1 MVDCRCMLLRT
12 GTAFLMLLLS
22 TLYSLAQD
30 PVCRILNNINGLPSN
45 TVYNLLQDK
54 QGFIWI
60 GHDKGLTRYDGRS
73 FKNYP
78 APSLQGRSVSNLL
91 SIGGQ
96 LWCQDFA
103 GNFYYTQKD
112 SLKKEE
118 RLQSSGF
125 YIAAGVVN
133 ENILASIGRNSI
145 RYLNTTNG
153 KVSIFNTNNENIATV
168 NYSNNL
174 VSYINDY
181 SLLSFDGTR
190 VQQVHSFGN
199 NNTPA
204 AFLRQIDGIYYGF
217 TKNTYPY
224 LHRFSNNDYIAIP
237 VLKPGLIIQDVNII
251 ADEIWISTST
261 GAYCFDKQWQPKY
274 DGRCF
279 FTNSS
284 ITRIVKDR
292 EGNYWFG
299 SLDKGIIVVPDIN
312 SRLYQYQGKGITALA
327 TEGGNIM
334 AGTADHRVLS
344 FNEKD
349 NSFTSIYKEKANHEI
364 LGLFYDDDKKQ
375 TIICSDRIV
384 FLKQHNKIREQWLGA
399 KSISIINKD
408 LYAVAYT
415 GGIGLLK
422 LSDGSIAVPAW
433 LIQPAA
439 EWANNIYPILPFA
452 TRGRSVAFNSRDT
465 VLYAATTKGLFYFS
479 PGGSGK
485 IQYQGKDIFG
495 SQVKVD
501 AEGIYVATYADGL
514 YFINGRQQA
523 IHVDN
528 NSISKTIY
536 KLSKSG
542 NNLWMIG
549 DEVLQQ
555 YNIQTNT
562 VKNYTYADG
571 LPMAEFK
578 DVLVNHNKIFLATTE
593 GLVVFDE
600 ALNNKN
606 KTAPVLVVNDFLVNN
621 QPVDLTQNTHLKTGV
636 NNVEINF
643 SLLSFKSSS
652 NTELIQYK
660 INNGDWQNLEKASRQ
675 LNLPSLAAGSYN
687 IQVRAFNEDGIQTE
701 KDLEFTFT
709 IAVPFYKSW
718 WFVVLMILAGMA
730 LVFLVSMIRLR
741 NIRQKNELV
750 SQKIK
755 LEQALQQSMLAS
767 IKSQM
772 NPHFLFNALNTIQ
785 SYIYTSDKEN
795 ASRYLGKFSELT
807 RMILDM
813 SNKEIVAVAEEIKAL
828 QLYLELEQIRFE
840 DKLMYSLTVDENIS
854 TETSYIP
861 SMLIQPY
868 IENAIKHG
876 LLHKKTDRQLL
887 VRFVKK
893 DSGIMVT
900 IDDNGVGRK
909 RSGELNKAKAKH
921 HESFAS
927 SANEKRLQ
935 ILNKGMQQHIYLE
948 IIDKEDAGG
957 HASGTNVHMY
967 IPFVTR

>member
-1 MVDCRCMLLRT
+1 M
-12 GTAFLMLLLS
+12 
-22 TLYSLAQD
+22 
-30 PVCRILNNINGLPSN
+30 
-45 TVYNLLQDK
+45 
-54 QGFIWI
+54 
-60 GHDKGLTRYDGRS
+60 
-73 FKNYP
+73 
-78 APSLQGRSVSNLL
+78 
-91 SIGGQ
+91 
-96 LWCQDFA
+96 
-103 GNFYYTQKD
+103 
-112 SLKKEE
+112 
-118 RLQSSGF
+118 
-125 YIAAGVVN
+125 
-133 ENILASIGRNSI
+133 
-145 RYLNTTNG
+145 
-153 KVSIFNTNNENIATV
+153 
-168 NYSNNL
+168 
-174 VSYINDY
+174 
-181 SLLSFDGTR
+181 
-190 VQQVHSFGN
+190 
-199 NNTPA
+199 
-204 AFLRQIDGIYYGF
+204 
-217 TKNTYPY
+217 
-224 LHRFSNNDYIAIP
+224 
-237 VLKPGLIIQDVNII
+237 
-251 ADEIWISTST
+251 
-261 GAYCFDKQWQPKY
+261 
-274 DGRCF
+274 
-279 FTNSS
+279 
-284 ITRIVKDR
+284 
-292 EGNYWFG
+292 
-299 SLDKGIIVVPDIN
+299 
-312 SRLYQYQGKGITALA
+312 
-327 TEGGNIM
+327 
-334 AGTADHRVLS
+334 
-344 FNEKD
+344 
-349 NSFTSIYKEKANHEI
+349 
-364 LGLFYDDDKKQ
+364 
-375 TIICSDRIV
+375 
-384 FLKQHNKIREQWLGA
+384 
-399 KSISIINKD
+399 
-408 LYAVAYT
+408 
-415 GGIGLLK
+415 
-422 LSDGSIAVPAW
+422 
-433 LIQPAA
+433 
-439 EWANNIYPILPFA
+439 
-452 TRGRSVAFNSRDT
+452 
-465 VLYAATTKGLFYFS
+465 
-479 PGGSGK
+479 
-485 IQYQGKDIFG
+485 
-495 SQVKVD
+495 
-501 AEGIYVATYADGL
+501 
-514 YFINGRQQA
+514 
-523 IHVDN
+523 
-528 NSISKTIY
+528 
-536 KLSKSG
+536 
-542 NNLWMIG
+542 
-549 DEVLQQ
+549 
-555 YNIQTNT
+555 
-562 VKNYTYADG
+562 
-571 LPMAEFK
+571 
-578 DVLVNHNKIFLATTE
+578 
-593 GLVVFDE
+593 
-600 ALNNKN
+600 
-606 KTAPVLVVNDFLVNN
+606 
-621 QPVDLTQNTHLKTGV
+621 